1 MTSSFAAE
9 CIDALHAHH
18 SWTWRS
24 ADNRSMLQR
33 RHDHDNLE
41 VQRRENERL
50 KKREKKWKEDQKHLA
65 EQQADVEA
73 SAVNNQLAH
82 LGPTPSR
89 PGTHVTR
96 TCYLGN
102 HLE

>member
-1 MTSSFAAE
+1 
-9 CIDALHAHH
+9 
-18 SWTWRS
+18 
-24 ADNRSMLQR
+24 MLQR

-65 EQQADVEA
+65 EQQAEVEA
-73 SAVNNQLAH
+73 SAANNQLLQAH

-89 PGTHVTR
+89 PGTHWP
-96 TCYLGN
+96 LPALWHIIWHPLLAS
-102 HLE
+102 HLALHLAKLLSTYA